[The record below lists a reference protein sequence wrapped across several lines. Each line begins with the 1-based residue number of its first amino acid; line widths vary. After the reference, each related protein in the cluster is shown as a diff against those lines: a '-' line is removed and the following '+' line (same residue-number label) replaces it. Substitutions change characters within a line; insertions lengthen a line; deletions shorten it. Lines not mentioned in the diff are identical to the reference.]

1 MAKSKKKYVP
11 EVIATETYYAYFNPE
26 TEQFISA
33 SNTYNSEFSHYVVI
47 TKQDHRDICSG
58 KLKLADLILDK
69 TVEFDGTITYSLIT
83 TQLQNA
89 FNFQNT
95 LLEWVSEPPVND
107 TEFTIEWN
115 KADRQWVFY
124 ILDNGR
130 AILEGPMYDSTLVF
144 FVMLETDFD
153 FLIRTFYIK
162 LHDILK
168 AGKLVYN
175 FESKSEDD
183 IGKLSISTRRLF
195 NSYGLKIND

>member
-1 MAKSKKKYVP
+1 MAKFKKNLDPPVH
-11 EVIATETYYAYFNPE
+11 TYYAYFNPD
-26 TEQFISA
+26 TGKFHSS
-33 SNTYNSEFSHYVVI
+33 SNMLDLSLTHYAIIKVDEHI
-47 TKQDHRDICSG
+47 ALCSG
-58 KLKLADLILDK
+58 KIKLDDCMLDEQ
-69 TVEFDGTITYSLIT
+69 VDFDGTITYKLIT
-83 TQLQNA
+83 PQLQNE

-95 LLEWVSEPPVND
+95 LLEWVLESPVKD

-124 ILDNGR
+124 ISDTGR
-130 AILEGPMYDSTLVF
+130 EILEGPMYDSTLVF

-168 AGKLVYN
+168 AGKLVYD

-183 IGKLSISTRRLF
+183 IGKLSISTRRFF

>member
-1 MAKSKKKYVP
+1 MARSKKYIP
-11 EVIATETYYAYFNPE
+11 EVIVSETYYAYFNPE
-26 TEQFISA
+26 TDQFTA
-33 SNTYNSEFSHYVVI
+33 VSNIYNPAVSHYVI
-47 TKQDHRDICSG
+47 ISKQDYRDICTG

-69 TVEFDGTITYSLIT
+69 IVEFDGTITYTLT
-83 TQLQNA
+83 TSQLQNE

-95 LLEWVSEPPVND
+95 LLEWVSEPPIKD

-115 KADRQWVFY
+115 KADRQWVFH
-124 ILDNGR
+124 IADTGR
-130 AILEGPMYDSTLVF
+130 AILEGPMYDSTLAF

-153 FLIRTFYIK
+153 FLVRTFYIK

-183 IGKLSISTRRLF
+183 IDKLSISTRRFF